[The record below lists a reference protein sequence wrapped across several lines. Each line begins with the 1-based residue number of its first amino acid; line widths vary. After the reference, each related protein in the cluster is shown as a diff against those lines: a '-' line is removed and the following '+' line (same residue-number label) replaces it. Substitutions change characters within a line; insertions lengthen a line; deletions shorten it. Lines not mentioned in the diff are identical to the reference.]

1 MLMEELPS
9 NTNQEAVMHN
19 NAESAK
25 PLVLGGDRQAER
37 VHSDENL
44 LMRIQQV
51 IDAHVTATG
60 KRKTRVL
67 TYVIEELAKSKRGLD
82 DRPVDDFI
90 RTPRG

>member
-1 MLMEELPS
+1 MEELPS
-9 NTNQEAVMHN
+9 NTNEEAVMSN
-19 NAESAK
+19 NAEGAK

-60 KRKTRVL
+60 KRKARVL
-67 TYVIEELAKSKRGLD
+67 TYVIEELVKSKRGLD